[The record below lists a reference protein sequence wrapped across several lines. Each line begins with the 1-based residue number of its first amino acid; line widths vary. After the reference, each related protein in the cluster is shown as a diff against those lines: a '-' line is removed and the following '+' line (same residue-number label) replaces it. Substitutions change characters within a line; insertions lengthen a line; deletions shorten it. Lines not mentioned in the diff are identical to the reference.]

1 MVIVVKSI
9 LNFIKGTL
17 ISCWVVIAI
26 ITTILLISFND
37 YRVSEFGEYS
47 VFVVDNKS
55 LEPHFKK
62 NDIVIIKKDVEEN
75 YNIGDKVFFY
85 LGNRQYNNFINLGDI
100 TDIQRN
106 DQTEDAF
113 KFGESEVSY
122 SNLIG
127 SANGAIVWHKIG
139 FALKI
144 LESRWGF
151 MFLIILPTLY
161 AVVYEVYYIVLEVK
175 KEAKKEAKK
184 ELLEEKENIEDEN

>member
-55 LEPHFKK
+55 LEPYFKK

-106 DQTEDAF
+106 AQTEDAF